1 VVPIAGRPEH
11 AVSDGTNAPAS
22 APAGSRPSLGQRLAR
37 WLLSLLGW
45 RVAIRLP
52 PVPRCVIIVY
62 PHTSNWDFVIGY
74 LAKVASGLRAHF
86 VGKDTLF
93 RWPFGGLLRRMGG
106 IPVNR
111 REPAGLTG
119 QLAAEMARR
128 ARMWL
133 AIAPEGTRSR
143 TDHWKSGFYR
153 LALAANVPVG
163 LAYIDYRTRI
173 VGLDDFLTLTGD
185 EEVDLGRMRAFY
197 ADKVGRRPAQA
208 SDIRFR
214 AERRP
219 GRPSA

>member
-1 VVPIAGRPEH
+1 
-11 AVSDGTNAPAS
+11 VSGGAS
-22 APAGSRPSLGQRLAR
+22 APAGGSQAPPTLSQRIAR
-37 WLLSLLGW
+37 GLLSAFGW
-45 RVAIRLP
+45 RVAVQLP

-62 PHTSNWDFVIGY
+62 PHTSNWDFVVGY

-111 REPAGLTG
+111 REPTGLIG

-128 ARMWL
+128 PRMWL

-163 LAYIDYRTRI
+163 LAFIDYRTRA
-173 VGLDDFLTLTGD
+173 VGLDTFLTLSGD
-185 EEVDLGRMRAFY
+185 EEQDLAQMRAFY
-197 ADKVGRRPAQA
+197 ADKVGKRPHQA
-208 SDIRFR
+208 SDIRVR
-214 AERRP
+214 SER
-219 GRPSA
+219 GH

>member
-1 VVPIAGRPEH
+1 
-11 AVSDGTNAPAS
+11 VSDETNAPAS
-22 APAGSRPSLGQRLAR
+22 ATAGSRPSPGQRLAR

-62 PHTSNWDFVIGY
+62 PHTSNWDFVVGY
-74 LAKVASGLRAHF
+74 LAKLASGLRAHF

-111 REPAGLTG
+111 REPTGLTA

-128 ARMWL
+128 PRMWL
-133 AIAPEGTRSR
+133 AIAPEGTRAR

-153 LALAANVPVG
+153 LALAAKVPVG
-163 LAYIDYRTRI
+163 LAFIDYRTR
-173 VGLDDFLTLTGD
+173 VAGLDTFLTLTGD
-185 EEVDLGRMRAFY
+185 EEEDLSQMRAFY
-197 ADKVGRRPAQA
+197 ADKVGRRPAHA

-214 AERRP
+214 
-219 GRPSA
+219 GRPRQPPA